1 MHGLEGFLQ
10 FFESTVNSAGVLLTI
25 TAIRINIMI
34 IGFGYDNDTIS
45 SLTIMIDSKTFVI
58 S

>member
-1 MHGLEGFLQ
+1 MKGFKVFLQ
-10 FFESTVNSAGVLLTI
+10 FFESNFNSVGALLTI
-25 TAIRINIMI
+25 TSIRITIKT

-45 SLTIMIDSKTFVI
+45 LLTIMIDSKTFVI

>member
-1 MHGLEGFLQ
+1 MGLRVFYSFL
-10 FFESTVNSAGVLLTI
+10 ESNFNSVGVLLTI
-25 TAIRINIMI
+25 TVIRITIMI

-45 SLTIMIDSKTFVI
+45 SLTIMIDSKTLVI

>member
-1 MHGLEGFLQ
+1 MGLRVFYSFL
-10 FFESTVNSAGVLLTI
+10 ESNFNSVGVLLTI
-25 TAIRINIMI
+25 TVIRITIMI

-45 SLTIMIDSKTFVI
+45 SLTIMIDSKTSVI

>member
-1 MHGLEGFLQ
+1 MGLRVFYSFL
-10 FFESTVNSAGVLLTI
+10 ESNFNSVGVLLTI
-25 TAIRINIMI
+25 TVIRITIMI

-45 SLTIMIDSKTFVI
+45 SLIIMIDSKTLVI

>member
-1 MHGLEGFLQ
+1 MGLRVFYSFL
-10 FFESTVNSAGVLLTI
+10 ESNFNSVGVLLTI
-25 TAIRINIMI
+25 TLIRITIMI

-45 SLTIMIDSKTFVI
+45 SLTIMIDSKTLVI

>member
-1 MHGLEGFLQ
+1 MGLRVFYSFL
-10 FFESTVNSAGVLLTI
+10 ESNFNSVGVLLTI
-25 TAIRINIMI
+25 TVIRITIMI

-45 SLTIMIDSKTFVI
+45 SLTIMIESKTLVI

>member
-1 MHGLEGFLQ
+1 MQGFNVFLQ
-10 FFESTVNSAGVLLTI
+10 FFESNFNSVGALLTI
-25 TAIRINIMI
+25 TLIRITIMI

-45 SLTIMIDSKTFVI
+45 SLTIMIVSKTLVI

>member
-1 MHGLEGFLQ
+1 MGLRVFYSFL
-10 FFESTVNSAGVLLTI
+10 ESNFNSVGVLLTI
-25 TAIRINIMI
+25 TVIRFTIMI

-45 SLTIMIDSKTFVI
+45 SLTIMIDSKTLVI

>member
-1 MHGLEGFLQ
+1 MGLRVFYSFL
-10 FFESTVNSAGVLLTI
+10 ESNFNSVGVLLTI

-45 SLTIMIDSKTFVI
+45 SLTIMIESKTLVI